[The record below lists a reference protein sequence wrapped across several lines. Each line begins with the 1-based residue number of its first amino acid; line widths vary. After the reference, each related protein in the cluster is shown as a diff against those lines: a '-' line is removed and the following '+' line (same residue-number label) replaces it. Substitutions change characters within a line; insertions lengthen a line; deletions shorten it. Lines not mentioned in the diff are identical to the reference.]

1 MSWVVTAL
9 TGGTLLWGLAGGGCA
24 HVQGGLGA
32 SGVNA
37 GVRMVP
43 GEHESYWQEG
53 GNVFCFSRGRQQE
66 TSWMAGGQ
74 YGWIVWDAIGLS
86 RGLNALQRKEQKK
99 AIWIS
104 EEPSDEGW
112 C

>member
-9 TGGTLLWGLAGGGCA
+9 TGGTLLWGLTGGGCA

-53 GNVFCFSRGRQQE
+53 GNVFCFPGEGSRRL
-66 TSWMAGGQ
+66 AG
-74 YGWIVWDAIGLS
+74 WLEDNV
-86 RGLNALQRKEQKK
+86 
-99 AIWIS
+99 
-104 EEPSDEGW
+104 DELFGMPLA
-112 C
+112 